1 MCTGLCA
8 NGQVSFPLQTLGR
21 VVTSRT
27 QISHKGMKPCMT
39 EAATLEIKQLLA
51 EETGL
56 KIAQVNQT
64 VVLLEEGATV
74 PFIAR
79 YRKEA
84 TGELDEVQIRQIQER
99 LSYHKELNE
108 RRETIL
114 KSIDEQEKLTPELKM
129 KILGCRQKT
138 ELEDLYLPYKPKRRT
153 KATIARERGLEPLA
167 GQLLSVTGRIDL
179 QQLAAPYVTEEQEI
193 PDAAAAL
200 AGAGHILAEQFAD
213 NAEAR
218 AIVRELTWQQG
229 EFCSQPARG
238 KEGTVSKYE
247 MYYDFS
253 EPIRQVPS
261 HRMLAMRRG
270 EKEEVL
276 RLSVSAPDDEIR
288 QRLGKL
294 LIPTESGCRE
304 WLQEVVEDAYNRL
317 LAPSIEVELRLQAK
331 RAADD
336 EAIRVFAENLR
347 NLLLAAPAGSRRVLG
362 IDPGLRTGSKL
373 AAVDE
378 TGKFIEHVTI
388 YPHAGSG
395 RIEPAKQ
402 ELLRLLRTHNIEM
415 VAIGNG
421 TAGREMDQFC
431 RQAIKESGLRVPAV
445 MVSESGASVYSASDI
460 AREEFPDL
468 DLTVRGAISIAR
480 RLQDPLAELVKVDP
494 KSIGVGQY
502 QHDVSQSAL
511 KKALDEVVESCVNY
525 VGVDLN
531 TASWA
536 LLSFVSGIGESL
548 AKAIVRQRDSQGRF
562 ARRKQLLEV
571 PRLGQKAFEQAAGFL
586 RIRDAQQPLDNT
598 AVHPERYALVETMAT
613 DVGVSTLQLIAEPS
627 LLGKVDLASYVI
639 DYVVLPTLQDILAE
653 LKKPGRDPR
662 DTFTTAAF
670 REDVMEMKD
679 LQQGMRLNGV
689 VTNVAAFGAF
699 VDIGVHQD
707 GLVHISQLAD
717 RFVKD
722 PNQVVKVG
730 QQVQV
735 TVLEVDL
742 QRKRIS
748 LSMKSNPG
756 ENNAAQPKRENQRSK
771 TKLSKPVTTDLASA
785 LEKSGFRVKKKK

>member
-1 MCTGLCA
+1 MA
-8 NGQVSFPLQTLGR
+8 EP
-21 VVTSRT
+21 
-27 QISHKGMKPCMT
+27 
-39 EAATLEIKQLLA
+39 ATTEIKQLLV

-56 KIAQVNQT
+56 QKIQVAQT
-64 VVLLEEGATV
+64 VALLEEGATV

-84 TGELDEVQIRQIQER
+84 TGELDEVQIRQLQEL
-99 LSYHKELNE
+99 LSYHKELSE
-108 RRETIL
+108 RRQTIL
-114 KSIDEQEKLTPELKM
+114 KSIDEQGKLTAELRA
-129 KILGCRQKT
+129 KIQSCRQKT

-167 GQLLSVTGRIDL
+167 DLLSAATGSCVDL
-179 QQLAAPYVTEEQEI
+179 DLLATPFVNAEQ
-193 PDAAAAL
+193 DVADVAAAL
-200 AGAGHILAEQFAD
+200 AGAGHILAERFSD
-213 NAEAR
+213 SAEAR
-218 AIVRELTWQQG
+218 ALVRELTWQQG

-276 RLSVSAPDDEIR
+276 RLSVAAPEEEIL
-288 QRLGKL
+288 QRLAKL
-294 LIPTESGCRE
+294 LLPTDCGCRD
-304 WLQEVVEDAYNRL
+304 WLQMVLADAYNRL

-331 RAADD
+331 KNADE

-347 NLLLAAPAGSRRVLG
+347 NLLLAAPAGSCRVLG
-362 IDPGLRTGSKL
+362 VDPGLRTGSKL
-373 AAVDE
+373 ATVDQ
-378 TGKFIEHVTI
+378 TGRILEHVTI

-395 RIEPAKQ
+395 RIESAKQ
-402 ELLRLLRTHNIEM
+402 ELLRLIKNHNVEM
-415 VAIGNG
+415 IAIGNG
-421 TAGREMDQFC
+421 TAGREMDQFVRLC
-431 RQAIKESGLRVPAV
+431 LKEVGLKLPVV
-445 MVSESGASVYSASDI
+445 MVSEAGASVYSASDI
-460 AREEFPDL
+460 AREEFPEL

-502 QHDVSQSAL
+502 QHDVSQTAL

-548 AKAIVRQRDSQGRF
+548 AKAIVRQRDAQGSF
-562 ARRKQLLEV
+562 THRRQLLDV
-571 PRLGQKAFEQAAGFL
+571 PRFGQKAFEQAAGFL
-586 RIRDAQQPLDNT
+586 RIRNAEQPLDNT
-598 AVHPERYALVETMAT
+598 AVHPERYRLVERMAK
-613 DVGVSTLQLIAEPS
+613 DIGSSVSQLITEPA
-627 LLGKVDLASYVI
+627 LLGKIDLHAYLSDDVG
-639 DYVVLPTLQDILAE
+639 LPTLQDIIVE

-662 DTFTTAAF
+662 ESFAATAF
-670 REDVMEMKD
+670 REDVMELKD
-679 LQQGMRLNGV
+679 LKEGMRLNGV

-735 TVLEVDL
+735 RVLSVDL
-742 QRKRIS
+742 QRKRIG
-748 LSMKSNPG
+748 LSMKSG
-756 ENNAAQPKRENQRSK
+756 TEAGDQRAAQPVKKQPRK
-771 TKLSKPVTTDLASA
+771 TEVNNGPADLAQA
-785 LEKSGFRVKKKK
+785 LEKSGFRVKKRK